1 MCLGIGAWNYPIQIA
16 TWKSAPALAMG
27 NSFIFK
33 TSENAPMSALYLA
46 KAYQKAGLPD
56 GLFQVIHG
64 HGEIGSQ
71 LVSHPSIKRCP

>member
-1 MCLGIGAWNYPIQIA
+1 
-16 TWKSAPALAMG
+16 
-27 NSFIFK
+27 
-33 TSENAPMSALYLA
+33 MSALYLA

-71 LVSHPSIKRCP
+71 LVSHPSIKKVSLTGSVETGKKVFQDASLSFKKHH